1 MPPLPHSRRMPSNAL
16 AVLVLADGCSIFQ
29 RAWQLLAI
37 AQSRITEKKAS
48 FDFDTAERLA

>member
-1 MPPLPHSRRMPSNAL
+1 MPSNAL

-48 FDFDTAERLA
+48 FGFDTAERLA